1 MSQNPAEAA
10 VAFGATVA
18 SALAAAGGN
27 ARTVEQYDAL
37 VERRSASD
45 VLRDHRARLVATGL
59 PGLLAPE
66 DADGLGLLEEGGAL
80 AALVAV
86 ARAAGAVPGPDI
98 AAPWA
103 AVPTILRLAG
113 ADRTLQAQV
122 AAGEV
127 RLAVADLT
135 GTSAA
140 DRTAAGTARDTVR
153 VVDGEESDGLLVLE
167 PGRIRLVRDA
177 ALLPVS
183 TFDPTRPVST
193 VSRASLTDDT
203 IAGDTLAQGERADRI
218 AVLARAAGRL
228 VLAAEL
234 HGTGQELLRLV
245 VEHLSTRMAFGR
257 PLGSFQALKH
267 RTADL
272 WSELSLVGSLVD
284 EAARLL
290 EAALSTGSQS
300 GGADGTGDDAP
311 ATTSAEA
318 VADAE
323 ATAET
328 DAVAEA
334 SAYVAAALSL
344 ASDTVVHG
352 GEEVLQ
358 LHGGIGYTW
367 ESPVHVLL
375 KRAVASRVRWG
386 SPHELRQEVAQRF
399 EL

>member
-1 MSQNPAEAA
+1 ARAVEGGARPMPSLRSHPRVGPRRGDPPDPARRGHPHGRRRPAAGGERAQAREGGEQQGDRVAAPPGAGRPRAGARRRLRVHAPHGDELRRGRPDPHLRLPAVPRGLAGGRHLGGAAERDRRAHPGAAPRTPHRRRRPVLGGAPMSRTQTTPPLAEAHGTTDAEAA

-86 ARAAGAVPGPDI
+86 ARAAGAVPGPEI

-153 VVDGEESDGLLVLE
+153 VVDGEESEGLL
-167 PGRIRLVRDA
+167 
-177 ALLPVS
+177 
-183 TFDPTRPVST
+183 
-193 VSRASLTDDT
+193 
-203 IAGDTLAQGERADRI
+203 
-218 AVLARAAGRL
+218 
-228 VLAAEL
+228 
-234 HGTGQELLRLV
+234 
-245 VEHLSTRMAFGR
+245 
-257 PLGSFQALKH
+257 
-267 RTADL
+267 
-272 WSELSLVGSLVD
+272 
-284 EAARLL
+284 
-290 EAALSTGSQS
+290 
-300 GGADGTGDDAP
+300 
-311 ATTSAEA
+311 
-318 VADAE
+318 
-323 ATAET
+323 
-328 DAVAEA
+328 
-334 SAYVAAALSL
+334 
-344 ASDTVVHG
+344 
-352 GEEVLQ
+352 
-358 LHGGIGYTW
+358 
-367 ESPVHVLL
+367 
-375 KRAVASRVRWG
+375 
-386 SPHELRQEVAQRF
+386 
-399 EL
+399 

>member
-1 MSQNPAEAA
+1 MSRTQTTPPLAEAHGTTDAEAA

-113 ADRTLQAQV
+113 ADHALQAQV
-122 AAGEV
+122 ATGEV
-127 RLAVADLT
+127 RLAVADLMT
-135 GTSAA
+135 GTPAA
-140 DRTAAGTARDTVR
+140 DRTAQGSARDTVR

-218 AVLARAAGRL
+218 AVLARATGRL

-300 GGADGTGDDAP
+300 GGADGTGDGDP
-311 ATTSAEA
+311 ATTS
-318 VADAE
+318 
-323 ATAET
+323 
-328 DAVAEA
+328 AEA

>member
-1 MSQNPAEAA
+1 MTAPHGSTTAEHTSGTPTAEAA
-10 VAFGATVA
+10 AAFGETVA
-18 SALAAAGGN
+18 SVLRDLGGN
-27 ARTVEQYDAL
+27 ARTVEELDSVIELRGESRLLQQH
-37 VERRSASD
+37 RS
-45 VLRDHRARLVATGL
+45 RLAETGL

-66 DADGLGLLEEGGAL
+66 HAGGLGLLEEGSAVRAL
-80 AALVAV
+80 AAV
-86 ARAAGAVPGPDI
+86 ARAAGVVPGPDL
-98 AAPWA
+98 AGPWA
-103 AVPTILRLAG
+103 AAPLILHLAQ
-113 ADRTLQAQV
+113 ADPTLQTRV
-122 AAGEV
+122 ASGEEM
-127 RLAVADLT
+127 LAVVDLRH
-135 GTSAA
+135 TSSGDPSDEVLVVEAE
-140 DRTAAGTARDTVR
+140 TAEGI
-153 VVDGEESDGLLVLE
+153 LVLE
-167 PGRIRLVRDA
+167 DSRIRLVRDVP
-177 ALLPVS
+177 LMRVPS
-183 TFDPTRPVST
+183 FDPTRPVSRIP
-193 VSRASLTDDT
+193 RAALTGEAT
-203 IAGDTLAQGERADRI
+203 SAGDATPPSQILVDGPEADRV
-218 AVLARAAGRL
+218 ADLARAVGRL

-267 RTADL
+267 RIADL

-300 GGADGTGDDAP
+300 GGADGTGDGDP
-311 ATTSAEA
+311 ATTS
-318 VADAE
+318 
-323 ATAET
+323 
-328 DAVAEA
+328 AEA

>member
-45 VLRDHRARLVATGL
+45 VLRDHRARLVSTGL

-113 ADRTLQAQV
+113 ADHALQAQV

-135 GTSAA
+135 GTPAA
-140 DRTAAGTARDTVR
+140 DRTAQGTARDTVR

-300 GGADGTGDDAP
+300 GGADGTGDGDP

>member
-1 MSQNPAEAA
+1 MTAPHGSTTAEHTSGTPTAEAA
-10 VAFGATVA
+10 AAFGETVA
-18 SALAAAGGN
+18 SVLRDLGGN
-27 ARTVEQYDAL
+27 ARTVEELDSVIELRGESRLLQQH
-37 VERRSASD
+37 RS
-45 VLRDHRARLVATGL
+45 RLAETGL

-66 DADGLGLLEEGGAL
+66 HAGGLGLLEEGSAVRAL
-80 AALVAV
+80 AAV
-86 ARAAGAVPGPDI
+86 ARAAGVVPGPDL
-98 AAPWA
+98 AGPWA
-103 AVPTILRLAG
+103 AAPLILHLAQ
-113 ADRTLQAQV
+113 ADPTLQTRV
-122 AAGEV
+122 ASGEEMLV
-127 RLAVADLT
+127 
-135 GTSAA
+135 
-140 DRTAAGTARDTVR
+140 
-153 VVDGEESDGLLVLE
+153 VVDLRHTSSGDPSDEVLVVEAETAEGILVLE
-167 PGRIRLVRDA
+167 DSRIRLVRDVP
-177 ALLPVS
+177 LMRVPS
-183 TFDPTRPVST
+183 FDPTRPVSRIP
-193 VSRASLTDDT
+193 RAALTGEAT
-203 IAGDTLAQGERADRI
+203 SAGDATPPSQILVDGPEADRV
-218 AVLARAAGRL
+218 ADLARAVGRL

-300 GGADGTGDDAP
+300 GGADGTGDGDP
-311 ATTSAEA
+311 ATTS
-318 VADAE
+318 
-323 ATAET
+323 
-328 DAVAEA
+328 AEA